1 MKNSPTDDISFEER
15 IIGISTA
22 SLVLMAK
29 ELELFI
35 ECGSIF
41 DEDFRFTL
49 QWFIGQK
56 FDIAFVL
63 AKYNFYESGVDYEE
77 AKFMIECLEDGSE
90 EIDDDKKIFLLR
102 CLCNELYD
110 LIAQYEQNLTSTFEL
125 SSSINKGN
133 VEIM

>member
-1 MKNSPTDDISFEER
+1 MENSPTNDISFEER
-15 IIGISTA
+15 VIGISTA

-35 ECGSIF
+35 ECGSMS

-56 FDIAFVL
+56 FDIAFLL
-63 AKYNFYESGVDYEE
+63 AKHNFYEFGVDYEE
-77 AKFMIECLEDGSE
+77 AKYMVECLEDGSE
-90 EIDDDKKIFLLR
+90 EIDDDKKIFILR
-102 CLCNELYD
+102 CLCDELQL
-110 LIAQYEQNLTSTFEL
+110 LIGQYEQNLTSTFTL
-125 SSSINKGN
+125 SISIDKGR

>member
-35 ECGSIF
+35 ECGSIL

-110 LIAQYEQNLTSTFEL
+110 LIAQYEKKLTSTFEL
-125 SSSINKGN
+125 SISINKGS